1 VTPAQNPRVIVTK
14 TVLWFLV
21 GVAAV
26 VAVVR
31 FARGLGVTTALT
43 DANPWGMWV
52 GFDVMGGV
60 ALAAGG
66 FVLAATVYIFRREHY
81 HVIIRPAILTAFL
94 GYLAVIIGLMVDL
107 GRPWNIWRP
116 MLYWNLHSPLFEVA
130 MCVMLYT
137 TVLALEFAPVVLERF
152 AWAVPIIRLL
162 RRLTLPLVI
171 VGIALSTLHQ
181 SSLGTLFL
189 LSGARM
195 HPLWFSPLLPL
206 LFLVS
211 AVGLGLGMVT
221 VESLVTS
228 WLYRRE
234 PEWAL
239 LRGLTRAAT
248 VVLSLY
254 LVVRLGDLVARGEL
268 GRAFDG
274 SWFAALFWVEMSM
287 STLAPI
293 ALFLRA
299 AKDTW
304 ATRARVPGQGS
315 RPEAGSGP
323 GKDDGHWAIT
333 WGAFLMTAGF
343 VLHRADVGGIS
354 HIAVT
359 GQVYVPAP
367 TEVAVSLGIVSGLA
381 LIFLFFV
388 ENLKVW
394 EEPPPATDHFT
405 PAAMDPVSSQY
416 IGSPWLGEGQ
426 RAALAVICGVVI
438 GIALVEAQVE
448 SRRRSAARPIHPPRS
463 AAVEVTPRA
472 EGRGHRFEIVS
483 PTVPAAMTEAVAG
496 GGRLQDALLIDSGGE
511 GRLVLFPHVAHQ
523 RRLGGEASCASCHH
537 RNVPL
542 DRATSCSRCHR
553 DMYRWTDTFDHRRHV
568 TAHGQSLSCAVCHQ
582 DRAAA
587 RSRAGSKACASCHQE
602 APPHLTRVRATHEA
616 EPGLAP
622 GYVKAMHG
630 LCLGCHREEESE
642 VAVADRYLSRCT
654 TCHRNEFA
662 SDLEMRRRPPF
673 AVVATTSNAPE
684 DAGEARDGG
693 GTTGGSP

>member
-1 VTPAQNPRVIVTK
+1 VT
-14 TVLWFLV
+14 
-21 GVAAV
+21 
-26 VAVVR
+26 VVR

-66 FVLAATVYIFRREHY
+66 FVLAATVYIFRRERY
-81 HVIIRPAILTAFL
+81 HAIIRPAILTAFL
-94 GYLAVIIGLMVDL
+94 GYLAVIIGLMIDL

-116 MLYWNLHSPLFEVA
+116 MLHWNLHSPLFEVA
-130 MCVMLYT
+130 MCVILYT
-137 TVLALEFAPVVLERF
+137 VVLSLEFAPVVLERF
-152 AWAVPIIRLL
+152 AGAAPLIRLL

-211 AVGLGLGMVT
+211 AVGLGLGMVN
-221 VESLVTS
+221 VEGLVTS

-234 PEWAL
+234 PEWDL
-239 LRGLTRAAT
+239 LRGLARAAT

-254 LVVRLGDLVARGEL
+254 FAIRLGDLAWRGEL

-274 SWFAALFWVEMSM
+274 SWFAVLFWVEVGL
-287 STLAPI
+287 STLAPLV
-293 ALFLRA
+293 LFLVARRPHGN
-299 AKDTW
+299 W
-304 ATRARVPGQGS
+304 AVAWGS
-315 RPEAGSGP
+315 A
-323 GKDDGHWAIT
+323 
-333 WGAFLMTAGF
+333 LVVAGF
-343 VLHRADVGGIS
+343 VLHRANVGGIS

-367 TEVAVSLGIVSGLA
+367 TEVAVSLCVVSGLG

-394 EEPPPATDHFT
+394 EEPPQAADHFT
-405 PAAMDPVSSQY
+405 PAAIDPVSSHY

-426 RAALAVICGVVI
+426 RAALAMICGVVV
-438 GIALVEAQVE
+438 GMALVEGQIE

-463 AAVEVTPRA
+463 AAAEVTPRP
-472 EGRGHRFEIVS
+472 EGRGHDFEVVS
-483 PTVPAAMTEAVAG
+483 PTIPAAMTEAVAR
-496 GGRLQDALLIDSGGE
+496 GGRLQDAILIDSGGE
-511 GRLVLFPHVAHQ
+511 GRFVLFPHVAHQ
-523 RRLGGEASCASCHH
+523 RRLGGEASCAACHH

-542 DRATSCSRCHR
+542 DRATSCAHCHR
-553 DMYRWTDTFDHRRHV
+553 DMYRWTDTFDHTRHV
-568 TAHGQSLSCAVCHQ
+568 AAHGQSRSCAVCHG
-582 DRAAA
+582 DRSAA
-587 RSRAGSKACASCHQE
+587 RTRTESKACASCHQPT
-602 APPHLTRVRATHEA
+602 PPHLTRVRVTRAA
-616 EPGLAP
+616 APGLAP
-622 GYVKAMHG
+622 GYEKAMHG
-630 LCLGCHREEESE
+630 LCLGCHRQEERAI
-642 VAVADRYLSRCT
+642 AVADQYLSRCAS
-654 TCHRNEFA
+654 CHRNEFA
-662 SDLEMRRRPPF
+662 SDAEMRRRPPF
-673 AVVATTSNAPE
+673 AVVAAAAGSPEGDVAGGAP
-684 DAGEARDGG
+684 DTG

>member
-1 VTPAQNPRVIVTK
+1 MTPAQNTRLIVTK
-14 TVLWFLV
+14 AVLWFLV

-26 VAVVR
+26 VTVVR

-81 HVIIRPAILTAFL
+81 HAIIRPAILTAFL
-94 GYLAVIIGLMVDL
+94 GYLAVIIGLMIDL

-116 MLYWNLHSPLFEVA
+116 MLHWNLHSPLFEVA

-137 TVLALEFAPVVLERF
+137 AVLALEFAPVVLERF
-152 AWAVPIIRLL
+152 SWAVPIIRFL
-162 RRLTLPLVI
+162 RRVTLPLVV

-206 LFLVS
+206 LFLIS

-234 PEWAL
+234 PEWDL

-248 VVLSLY
+248 AVLSVY
-254 LVVRLGDLVARGEL
+254 FVVRLGDLAWRGEL

-274 SWFAALFWVEMSM
+274 SWFAVLFWIEMGM
-287 STLAPI
+287 STIAPV

-299 AKDTW
+299 
-304 ATRARVPGQGS
+304 
-315 RPEAGSGP
+315 
-323 GKDDGHWAIT
+323 GKGRGHWAIT

-343 VLHRADVGGIS
+343 VLHRANVGGIS

-426 RAALAVICGVVI
+426 RAALAVVCGLVV

-463 AAVEVTPRA
+463 AAALVTPRP
-472 EGRGHRFEIVS
+472 EGKGHVFEVVS
-483 PTVPAAMTEAVAG
+483 PTVPAAMTEAVARG
-496 GGRLQDALLIDSGGE
+496 GLLQDAILIDSGGE
-511 GRLVLFPHVAHQ
+511 GRFVLFPHAAHQ

-542 DRATSCSRCHR
+542 DRATSCSHCHR
-553 DMYRWTDTFDHRRHV
+553 DMYRSTDTFDHARHV
-568 TAHGQSLSCAVCHQ
+568 RAHDESLSCAVCHQ
-582 DRAAA
+582 DRGAA
-587 RSRAGSKACASCHQE
+587 RTRAASKACGSCHQ
-602 APPHLTRVRATHEA
+602 ASPPHLTRVRVTREA

-622 GYVKAMHG
+622 GYEKAMHG
-630 LCLGCHREEESE
+630 LCLGCHREEEKE
-642 VAVADRYLSRCT
+642 IAVADQYLSRCA

-662 SDLEMRRRPPF
+662 SDAEMRQSPPF
-673 AVVATTSNAPE
+673 AVVAETPGT
-684 DAGEARDGG
+684 GG
-693 GTTGGSP
+693 GLPGGAP